1 MGKANRRLRKPSSYT
16 RLLSRVPVY
25 DIAWGSLSPIVAFL
39 LRDGTIYSPG
49 VVAAYCGAAL
59 LASLLVFQWF
69 QTGSPIVRF
78 YSLRDAVELI
88 KACALVAALSAGT
101 LFLISRLEDAPRA
114 VPILHFLLLGAGL
127 LTIRTAIGLTEAR
140 HDRRGRETN
149 NAVRHV
155 LIIQASRLA
164 WFFCKMVEELAP
176 GDFQI
181 VAILDE
187 RSAMR
192 HRSLNGYPIIGA
204 PSEIEKVVADYA
216 RHGVRIDQVVVAAL
230 PETLS
235 DTGWDEIS
243 GTCRTHN
250 IELEVLPERL
260 MPPSPAGEPAAPVA
274 ATTDPLAE
282 DEIRALID
290 RPLWTIKRAVDFTV
304 ALSVL
309 VLTLPL
315 TLVVLALVLFD
326 VGIPAVFWQQRVG
339 RNGAPLYLYKF
350 RTLHA
355 PSDPR
360 TRLRRDEQAPS
371 PIGRFLRSTRLDELP
386 QIWNVLSGDMSLVGP
401 RPLLAAD
408 QPPDTRLRLSVR
420 PGLTG
425 WAQICGGK
433 LISTEEKN
441 ALDEWYIRHA
451 SLRLD
456 ATIVLRTVW
465 MLLTSDRRAEQAIA
479 TALFERSLAP
489 RQATAPAVSVGR
501 GAACRTEIAP
511 SATLGAPAEDT
522 APAIAVSVRAA
533 E

>member
-1 MGKANRRLRKPSSYT
+1 VGKANRRLRKPTSYT

-25 DIAWGSLSPIVAFL
+25 DVAWGGLSPVVAFL

-78 YSLRDAVELI
+78 YSLRDAVELL
-88 KACALVAALSAGT
+88 KACALVAALSAVT

-127 LTIRTAIGLTEAR
+127 LTIRTTIGLTEAR
-140 HDRRGRETN
+140 HDRRARPAN

-164 WFFCKMVEELAP
+164 WFFCKMVEELAA

-187 RSAMR
+187 RPAMR

-204 PSEIEKVVADYA
+204 PAEIEKVVADYA
-216 RHGVRIDQVVVAAL
+216 THGVRIDQVVVAAR
-230 PETLS
+230 PENLS
-235 DTGWDEIS
+235 GTGWDEIS
-243 GTCRTHN
+243 RTCRSHA

-260 MPPSPAGEPAAPVA
+260 MPASPAMEPAATVA
-274 ATTDPLAE
+274 VTADPLAE

-290 RPLWTIKRAVDFTV
+290 RPFWKIKRAVDFTV

-309 VLTLPL
+309 ILTLPL
-315 TLVVLALVLFD
+315 TLIVFALVLFD

-355 PSDPR
+355 PFDPR
-360 TRLRRDEQAPS
+360 TKQRRDEQAPS
-371 PIGRFLRSTRLDELP
+371 PVGRFLRSTRLDELP

-401 RPLLAAD
+401 RPLLAVD
-408 QPPDTRLRLSVR
+408 QPPDTTLRLSVR
-420 PGLTG
+420 PGVTG

-433 LISTEEKN
+433 LISPEEKN

-465 MLLTSDRRAEQAIA
+465 MLLTRDRRAEQAIA
-479 TALFERSLAP
+479 TALSERSLALRP
-489 RQATAPAVSVGR
+489 ATAPAAAMTR
-501 GAACRTEIAP
+501 GISGCNEH
-511 SATLGAPAEDT
+511 GAPAEQT
-522 APAIAVSVRAA
+522 AHSIPVSARA